1 MIRAAGDLDPHSS
14 YSTLYEK
21 FRKNGN
27 DEIENF
33 YEILS
38 VILGYYT
45 GPIEK
50 QDIKKNHKNFN
61 KFVQKLNEM
70 ENTKNSNF
78 LEKKIQIPFMKT
90 CLFSSEL
97 KSFKKLCYI
106 MNGAIHTQ
114 FTQLNLTFS
123 NLTQHNSCKNS
134 IKVFPINSY
143 KNCHNLCIHNTF
155 K

>member
-78 LEKKIQIPFMKT
+78 LEKKNFR
-90 CLFSSEL
+90 CLSQKHVSL
-97 KSFKKLCYI
+97 VQ
-106 MNGAIHTQ
+106 N
-114 FTQLNLTFS
+114 LNHS
-123 NLTQHNSCKNS
+123 KNY
-134 IKVFPINSY
+134 V
-143 KNCHNLCIHNTF
+143 T
-155 K
+155 